1 MMTIRIRSRVNG
13 VSDTAWDFSL
23 KLLVIVELI
32 VSVTGHLPV
41 ILYCCLDKRVLF
53 TISLL
58 IAGELSWVLPNK
70 GTLTC
75 VPG

>member
-1 MMTIRIRSRVNG
+1 M
-13 VSDTAWDFSL
+13 SDIAWDFSL
-23 KLLVIVELI
+23 ELLVIVELI
-32 VSVTGHLPV
+32 VSVIVYLPV
-41 ILYCCLDKRVLF
+41 ILYCCVDKRVLF

-58 IAGELSWVLPNK
+58 IAGELSSVLPNK